1 MEDGVARRTAGRIS
15 VAEVTRAN
23 WRATLSL
30 GVAPEQQ
37 RFIADSAPIAAL
49 ALAKAYIRPG
59 GLVWT
64 PYAFFAHDTEA
75 LAGAPIAADSSVMVG
90 FTMLAYAPES
100 ADEYWLFHFFIDQRY
115 QGRGYGALA
124 LDQMLALIRAR
135 HARCHAVQLT
145 THPENQRAQRLYTRA
160 GFHATGELLDG
171 EPRYRLEW

>member
-1 MEDGVARRTAGRIS
+1 MEDGVTRTTAGRIS

-37 RFIADSAPIAAL
+37 RFIAEYAPIAAL

-64 PYAFFAHDTEA
+64 PYAFFAPATEVMDDA
-75 LAGAPIAADSSVMVG
+75 LTDADGVMVG

-100 ADEYWLFHFFIDQRY
+100 ADDYWLYHFFIDQRF

-124 LDQMLALIRAR
+124 LDQLLALIRTR
-135 HARCHAVQLT
+135 HPRCHAVQLT
-145 THPENQRAQRLYTRA
+145 THPQNQRAQRLYTRA
-160 GFHATGELLDG
+160 GFRATGELLDG

>member
-1 MEDGVARRTAGRIS
+1 MEDGVARTAAGRIS

-30 GVAPEQQ
+30 GVAPAQQ
-37 RFIADSAPIAAL
+37 RFIADYAPIAML

-64 PYAFFAHDTEA
+64 PYAFFAHDTQA
-75 LAGAPIAADSSVMVG
+75 TADAPAAADSVMVG
-90 FTMLAYAPES
+90 FTALAYAPES
-100 ADEYWLFHFFIDQRY
+100 ADDYWLFHFFIDQRY

-124 LDQMLALIRAR
+124 LDHLLALIREL
-135 HARCHAVQLT
+135 HPRCRAIQLT
-145 THPENQRAQRLYTRA
+145 AHPENLRAQRLYTRA
-160 GFHATGELLDG
+160 GFRATGELLDG

>member
-1 MEDGVARRTAGRIS
+1 MEDGVAHNAAGRIS
-15 VAEVTRAN
+15 VAEVTQAN

-37 RFIADSAPIAAL
+37 RFIAEYAPIAML

-59 GLVWT
+59 GLIWT

-75 LAGAPIAADSSVMVG
+75 MGDAPTAPDGVMVG
-90 FTMLAYAPES
+90 FTTLAYAPES
-100 ADEYWLFHFFIDQRY
+100 ADNYWLFHFFIDQRY

-124 LDQMLALIRAR
+124 LDQLLALIRELHPHCRAI
-135 HARCHAVQLT
+135 QLT
-145 THPENQRAQRLYTRA
+145 AHPENLRAHSLYTRA
-160 GFHATGELLDG
+160 GFCATGELLDG